1 MNKLLL
7 SLLLSCLALAAAPL
21 AAQTA
26 TATPPV
32 QPTRPAAVQPPGQPT
47 APAQATPPA
56 QAARPAAAGGC
67 LVAQF
72 KTVTLSQNDVEQRIR
87 QAQDWLLRNIGRC
100 STEQLSAI
108 RSNSPSWLGHALT
121 PQLSGLIEGAIEA
134 KASNSPALMAQL
146 YESLGREGT
155 ASVVTLRNPPARAPW
170 RSRAAWP
177 ERSITAMLS
186 GPRPHSSTRPAT
198 TTAAR
203 VRSSCSRASTISSNR
218 RRPALAPSPPRPPRP
233 IRRRR
238 PLRPTL
244 PRPQLFPQQH
254 LNPPPPHLRADPE
267 PHWALLLVAQ
277 LRG

>member
-1 MNKLLL
+1 MKKPLL
-7 SLLLSCLALAAAPL
+7 SLLLSCLALGAAPL

-32 QPTRPAAVQPPGQPT
+32 QPTRPAAAQPPGQPT

-67 LVAQF
+67 LVAEF
-72 KTVTLSQNDVEQRIR
+72 KTVTLSQNDVDQRIR

-155 ASVVTLRNPPARAPW
+155 ASVVTLRNPPARAPVVQPL
-170 RSRAAWP
+170 A
-177 ERSITAMLS
+177 IQGGLS
-186 GPRPHSSTRPAT
+186 GAVNYGNVVGPSTSFVNQTGNNNSSQSAQQFQSGINNQQQQAQTGAGAQSGQAVQINPAT
-198 TTAAR
+198 QTPATNAPTPAA
-203 VRSSCSRASTISSNR
+203 VPAVAPEPAATPPA
-218 RRPALAPSPPRPPRP
+218 RRP
-233 IRRRR
+233 
-238 PLRPTL
+238 
-244 PRPQLFPQQH
+244 
-254 LNPPPPHLRADPE
+254 
-267 PHWALLLVAQ
+267 
-277 LRG
+277 